1 MTFRFCSPIA
11 AIGATIFPAIA
22 MAQSTIDTV
31 VPIIYDR
38 GRNVSVTERARPETN
53 PVGLPA
59 GGFTI
64 FPSLDVQPGY
74 SDNVYQTPDDRQGDF
89 FVSATPRVLA
99 RSNWSRNSLQ
109 VEGSGNLIRYAT
121 ETPRNQNGWQVAARG
136 RYDAGSNL
144 TLNLGADTARLF
156 ESQFSGAAVTD
167 VRSPTPYQRSQARFL
182 TDARFARFRVVA
194 AGAYADYDFHSVDTL
209 AGVILSQENR
219 DRRIASGAVQLEY
232 GVTPDTGVFAQLTYT
247 DTKYD
252 RVLAPGIA
260 NRDSTE
266 YRLLG
271 GITLDIAALVRGTF
285 GAGYI
290 DRKFDSALYQ
300 DVKGFSFD
308 GRIEYFLSGLTT
320 ITLSGSRDIQ
330 DASATGSGFFTTM
343 GAVRADHELL
353 RNLLLNATASLSE
366 DKFFGFDGKARVTR
380 LSGGATYLTNRMFS
394 AKLDL
399 SYARR
404 KNDFAAGNGTT
415 LSEFRL
421 LAGISV
427 HP

>member
-1 MTFRFCSPIA
+1 MTFRFCSSIV
-11 AIGATIFPAIA
+11 AIGAAILPAIA

-64 FPSLDVQPGY
+64 FPALDIQPGY
-74 SDNVYQTPDDRQGDF
+74 SDNVYQTQDNRLGDF
-89 FVSATPRVLA
+89 FVSAAPRVLA

-109 VEGSGNLIRYAT
+109 VEGSGNLVRYAT
-121 ETPRNQNGWQVAARG
+121 EKPRDQNGWQVAARG
-136 RYDAGSNL
+136 RYDAGSSL
-144 TLNLGADTARLF
+144 TFNLGVDTARLF
-156 ESQFSGAAVTD
+156 ESQFSGAAITD

-194 AGAYADYDFHSVDTL
+194 SGTYADYDFRSVDTL
-209 AGVILSQENR
+209 AGASLSQDNR

-232 GVTPDTGVFAQLTYT
+232 GVTPDTGIFGQVTYT
-247 DTKYD
+247 DTEYD
-252 RVLAPGIA
+252 EVLAPGVD
-260 NRDSTE
+260 NRDSKE

-271 GITLDIAALVRGTF
+271 GVTLDIAALVRGTF
-285 GAGYI
+285 GMGYI
-290 DRKFDSALYQ
+290 DRQFNSALYR

-308 GRIEYFLSGLTT
+308 GRIEYFLSELTT
-320 ITLSGSRDIQ
+320 ITLTGSREIQ
-330 DASATGSGFFTTM
+330 DASASGSGFFTTM

-353 RNLLLNATASLSE
+353 RNLLLNASASLSE

-380 LSGGATYLTNRMFS
+380 LSGGATYLTNRLIS

-404 KNDFAAGNGTT
+404 KSDFATGNGPT
-415 LSEFRL
+415 LSEFRM